1 MGEQAF
7 KMFPRDHKQR
17 EINNFINDLMNPKI
31 VLSGVLVCLFALTIF
46 AGLDWLLLNQLFSS
60 AWNVVFYGSIVL
72 MILFVG
78 NFTVEARR
86 SIIRKRMP
94 TIKIADADAGEVEI
108 VGEFQTANDSKVSPF
123 FCVDCLGFKSSISLK
138 ERKKGKNKGYRIIH
152 EFSEVDGFDDLYLKD
167 KTGII
172 LISEIDC
179 SEFTLCL
186 SERLSTEQILPKLQV
201 LKDEYMHDSVKHDE
215 ILSLTQLIES
225 RVTKKTLFN
234 QFFLEVKEEVI
245 LGNFPVMLTGEVIKL
260 QSSVNEV
267 SSKKINELVE
277 FFPQKSEELG
287 GLIRNP
293 SRLETFANLHEGT
306 TEDLKILTKLPKEE
320 AILWS
325 TTFMNEDRQIKTEAI
340 GTILCVF
347 ICLVAMNFSYS

>member
-1 MGEQAF
+1 
-7 KMFPRDHKQR
+7 MFPKDHKQR
-17 EINNFINDLMNPKI
+17 EINDFINELMNPKI
-31 VLSGVLVCLFALTIF
+31 VLSGVLVCLFALAIF
-46 AGLDWLLLNQLFSS
+46 AVLDWLLLNQLFSS

-78 NFTVEARR
+78 NFTVEARH
-86 SIIRKRMP
+86 SKIRKRMP

-108 VGEFQTANDSKVSPF
+108 VGEFQTANVSKVSPIF
-123 FCVDCLGFKSSISLK
+123 SVDCLSFKSSISLK
-138 ERKKGKNKGYRIIH
+138 ERKKGKSTGYRTIH

-167 KTGII
+167 ETGII
-172 LISEIDC
+172 LISEMDC

-186 SERLSTEQILPKLQV
+186 SERLSTEQILPKLQA
-201 LKDEYMHDSVKHDE
+201 LKNEYMHNSVKHDE
-215 ILSLTQLIES
+215 IISLIELIES
-225 RVTKKTLFN
+225 RVSKKNLLN
-234 QFFLEVKEEVI
+234 RYFLEVKEEVI

-260 QSSVNEV
+260 QSFVNAM

-293 SRLETFANLHEGT
+293 SRLQTFANLYDGT
-306 TEDLKILTKLPKEE
+306 PEDLKILTKLPKEE

-325 TTFMNEDRQIKTEAI
+325 TTFMHEDRKIKTEAM
-340 GTILCVF
+340 GTILCVL